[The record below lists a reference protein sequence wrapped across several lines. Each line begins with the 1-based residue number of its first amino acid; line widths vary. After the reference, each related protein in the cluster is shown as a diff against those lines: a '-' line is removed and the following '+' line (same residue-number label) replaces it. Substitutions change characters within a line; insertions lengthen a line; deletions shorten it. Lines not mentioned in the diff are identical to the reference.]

1 MKVKHRRFTL
11 SIYKVRL
18 VNLNLSKIILII
30 TREKNMGRYLN
41 NKYGIYALGILAL
54 SVVGTEAFAAEA
66 ATANAALDPVYN
78 KILGALS
85 GTLGKI
91 IMGVGILLSGVAA
104 LAGMNKAVIFTPL
117 GTGIFLGNA
126 KALIEWVFG
135 N

>member
-1 MKVKHRRFTL
+1 MKILNKNH
-11 SIYKVRL
+11 L
-18 VNLNLSKIILII
+18 VY
-30 TREKNMGRYLN
+30 MGFV
-41 NKYGIYALGILAL
+41 LAV
-54 SVVGTEAFAAEA
+54 STIGEAFADTVNASGD
-66 ATANAALDPVYN
+66 AALMPVYN

-91 IMGVGILLSGVAA
+91 IMGVGILLAGVAA
-104 LAGMNKAVIFTPL
+104 LAGMNKAMIFTPL

>member
-1 MKVKHRRFTL
+1 MKILNKNH
-11 SIYKVRL
+11 L
-18 VNLNLSKIILII
+18 VY
-30 TREKNMGRYLN
+30 MGLV
-41 NKYGIYALGILAL
+41 LAI
-54 SVVGTEAFAAEA
+54 STIGVEAFADTVNASA
-66 ATANAALDPVYN
+66 GDAALMPVYN

-91 IMGVGILLSGVAA
+91 IMGVGILLAGVAA
-104 LAGMNKAVIFTPL
+104 LAGMNKAMIFTPL